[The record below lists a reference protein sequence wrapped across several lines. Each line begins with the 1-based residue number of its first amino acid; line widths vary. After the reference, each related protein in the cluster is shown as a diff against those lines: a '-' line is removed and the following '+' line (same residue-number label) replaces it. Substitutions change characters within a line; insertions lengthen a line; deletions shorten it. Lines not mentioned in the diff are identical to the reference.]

1 MLDGSIC
8 DHIYL
13 ENTKIVRISGCSI
26 TKFGMLEINDSN
38 VDFLSFDNSLID
50 CCFFRNSIINKNIL
64 FRNTTIKEIYFFNT
78 TFNRDLNLSETK
90 ILGEVVFKRIS
101 IIGDL
106 DFAVDK
112 IKKNSAKESL
122 FRKKKK
128 ILEEIGT
135 KEAADKYHFLEM
147 REIRLQ
153 SKKIRWIEKIFEEYV
168 FKYGIYPWS
177 IVKNWIVINF
187 IFALIFF
194 YTGSIKT
201 LNPYLPDDSQN
212 IFLAS
217 IFFSYTSS
225 IRLPLSNIIY
235 DNISIITTLIIFF
248 QVLINLVL
256 ITGFVGSF
264 IRKITR

>member
-1 MLDGSIC
+1 MCPRES
-8 DHIYL
+8 
-13 ENTKIVRISGCSI
+13 R
-26 TKFGMLEINDSN
+26 
-38 VDFLSFDNSLID
+38 
-50 CCFFRNSIINKNIL
+50 
-64 FRNTTIKEIYFFNT
+64 
-78 TFNRDLNLSETK
+78 
-90 ILGEVVFKRIS
+90 
-101 IIGDL
+101 
-106 DFAVDK
+106 VDK